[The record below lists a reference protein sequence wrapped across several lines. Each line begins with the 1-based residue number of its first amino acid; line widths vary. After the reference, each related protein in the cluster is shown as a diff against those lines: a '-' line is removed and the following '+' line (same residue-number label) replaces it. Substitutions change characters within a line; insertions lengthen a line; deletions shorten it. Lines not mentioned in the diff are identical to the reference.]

1 MKNRTKDTNYAVE
14 KQVGHLLR
22 RAHQRHCAIFA
33 DHIGKGLTPVQ
44 FAALAMIEQRGE
56 VSQNH
61 LGRLIAMDPATIQ
74 GVVGRLAER
83 DLVRSKPDP
92 DDRRRQLWYLTK
104 NGGKLLT
111 ELVPVA
117 QSISEQTLEPLN
129 EREKLSFLKLLAKI
143 S

>member
-104 NGGKLLT
+104 KGGKLLT

>member
-22 RAHQRHCAIFA
+22 RAHQRHCAIFS

-56 VSQNH
+56 VSQNR

-104 NGGKLLT
+104 KGSKLLN
-111 ELVPVA
+111 ELVPIA
-117 QSISEQTLEPLN
+117 QSISEQTLEPLS
-129 EREKLSFLKLLAKI
+129 EREKLSFMKLLAKI

>member
-56 VSQNH
+56 VSQNY

-104 NGGKLLT
+104 KGGKLLA